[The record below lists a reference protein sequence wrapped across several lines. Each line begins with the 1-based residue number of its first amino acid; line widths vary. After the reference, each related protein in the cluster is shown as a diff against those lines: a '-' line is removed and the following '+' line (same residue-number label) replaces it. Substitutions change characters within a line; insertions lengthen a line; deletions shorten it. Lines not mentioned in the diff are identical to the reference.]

1 MPNSGTNKPKRGM
14 SMNGYKTVLTGA
26 LSIVGGLA
34 TAMGVTLDAD
44 AMAAIAANSDLVVG
58 GGMALYGAVMIVLRA
73 FTDSPIFKK

>member
-1 MPNSGTNKPKRGM
+1 
-14 SMNGYKTVLTGA
+14 MNGYKTVLTGA

-44 AMAAIAANSDLVVG
+44 AMAAIAANADLVIG

-73 FTDSPIFKK
+73 FTNSPMFTKD